1 MTVNRNLSRAEFV
14 RKRRSPRDLLRIP
27 FTAKRA
33 DRPRPVRA
41 AAVPRRVKPVPSGL
55 SAHRQARAQSY
66 AFSLGRADVRAP
78 ALALP
83 QFGPRWVSGLAVV
96 LLVFLLITLWTSS
109 TFTVAGAELHGNQRL
124 SQTEINASLGLVG
137 QPIFKAVPSQ
147 IEASLRADYPELAQV
162 KVHVGFPNQL
172 VVTVTERTP
181 VLAWSQDGQV
191 TWIDPQGIA
200 FKPSGQVQ
208 GLIQVNASGTPPQL
222 TVDPSTPLYA
232 RPFVAPETVS
242 AMMALFPYM
251 PSGVAM
257 TYDPQY
263 GLGWQDPHGWSVYFG
278 KTTQDIQMKLRV
290 YQAIV
295 ASFTHQG
302 LQPTLISVEYLDAPF
317 YK

>member
-1 MTVNRNLSRAEFV
+1 ML
-14 RKRRSPRDLLRIP
+14 
-27 FTAKRA
+27 
-33 DRPRPVRA
+33 
-41 AAVPRRVKPVPSGL
+41 
-55 SAHRQARAQSY
+55 
-66 AFSLGRADVRAP
+66 
-78 ALALP
+78 
-83 QFGPRWVSGLAVV
+83 

-109 TFTVAGAELHGNQRL
+109 TFTVQGAELHGNQRL

-147 IEASLRADYPELAQV
+147 IEASLRAEYPELAQV
-162 KVHVGFPNQL
+162 NVRVGLPNQL

-191 TWIDPQGIA
+191 TWIDQQGIA

-208 GLIQVNASGTPPQL
+208 GLIPVTASGTPPAL
-222 TVDPSTPLYA
+222 PADPSTPLYE
-232 RPFVAPETVS
+232 RPFIAPETVH
-242 AMMALFPYM
+242 AMMELVPYV
-251 PSGVAM
+251 PTGVSM

-278 KTTQDIQMKLRV
+278 KSTQDIQMKLQV

-302 LQPTLISVEYLDAPF
+302 IQPSLISVEYLDAPF
-317 YK
+317 FK